1 MKLQRF
7 VLKYESFVIFL
18 HICLHILLYCIA
30 MVLYSFCSL
39 KNDGTISKNEV
50 IQDLVEASIEKGIGS
65 SNKNLR
71 SQGKA

>member
-1 MKLQRF
+1 MKVSLYFF
-7 VLKYESFVIFL
+7 VYVV
-18 HICLHILLYCIA
+18 ILLYCIA

-39 KNDGTISKNEV
+39 KNDDTISKNEV

-71 SQGKA
+71 SKGKA

>member
-1 MKLQRF
+1 
-7 VLKYESFVIFL
+7 
-18 HICLHILLYCIA
+18 